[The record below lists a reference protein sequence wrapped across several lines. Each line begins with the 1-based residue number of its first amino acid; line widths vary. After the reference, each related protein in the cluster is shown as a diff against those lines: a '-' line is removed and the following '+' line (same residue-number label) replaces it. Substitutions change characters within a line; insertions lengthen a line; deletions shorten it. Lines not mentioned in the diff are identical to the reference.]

1 MNLCVY
7 CVRIYLLTAKNNG
20 IGGIMEELGSVK
32 LTKEQLAELLPEE
45 VQEYKFVRRKTFR
58 QAIKYFICAAS
69 AGAIQLISFS
79 ILQLFI
85 KGDDM
90 MWFMID
96 MPVKDFVS
104 TTIALCLSI
113 LWNFTMNRKFTFKSA
128 GNVPRAMALAFLFYV
143 PFYPF
148 QTWYVPT
155 IKNLLIDSMGVE
167 LEFLASLVAEG
178 TVMIINCVL
187 EFMWQKLVIYRKEE
201 GSAEHHEV
209 GKIGPNGEI
218 AVAPP
223 TFSGLELYDMLHEGV
238 DIVNTDDKSLRK
250 WLNAKK

>member
-1 MNLCVY
+1 
-7 CVRIYLLTAKNNG
+7 
-20 IGGIMEELGSVK
+20 MEELGSVK

-45 VQEYKFVRRKTFR
+45 VQEYKFARRKILR
-58 QAIKYFICAAS
+58 QAIKYFLCAAS
-69 AGAIQLISFS
+69 AGVIQLVSFT
-79 ILQLFI
+79 ILQLVI
-85 KGDDM
+85 KSDEE

-96 MPVKDFVS
+96 MPVGDFVS

-128 GNVPRAMALAFLFYV
+128 GNVPRAMILAFLFYV

-155 IKNLLIDSMGVE
+155 VKYALIDLMGVE
-167 LEFLASLVAEG
+167 LELVASLVAEG
-178 TVMIINCVL
+178 TVMLINGIL
-187 EFMWQKLVIYRKEE
+187 EFCWQKFFIYRKEE
-201 GSAEHHEV
+201 GSAEQHEV

-238 DIVNTDDKSLRK
+238 DIVNTDDKTLRK
-250 WLNAKK
+250 WLNGRK

>member
-1 MNLCVY
+1 
-7 CVRIYLLTAKNNG
+7 
-20 IGGIMEELGSVK
+20 MEELGSVK
-32 LTKEQLAELLPEE
+32 LTKEQLAQLMPEE
-45 VQEYKFVRRKTFR
+45 VQEYKFVRRKTLR
-58 QAIKYFICAAS
+58 QALKYFICAAS
-69 AGAIQLISFS
+69 AGAIQLISFT

-85 KGDDM
+85 PGEET

-96 MPVKDFVS
+96 MTVKDFIS

-128 GNVPRAMALAFLFYV
+128 GNVPRAMVLAFLFYV

-155 IKNLLIDSMGVE
+155 IKEALIGSMGADLE
-167 LEFLASLVAEG
+167 LLASLIAEG
-178 TVMIINCVL
+178 SVMIINCVL
-187 EFMWQKLVIYRKEE
+187 EFCWQKFFIYRKEE
-201 GSAEHHEV
+201 GTAEHHEV

-218 AVAPP
+218 SVAPP

-238 DIVNTDDKSLRK
+238 DIVGTDDKALRK
-250 WLNAKK
+250 WLNGRK